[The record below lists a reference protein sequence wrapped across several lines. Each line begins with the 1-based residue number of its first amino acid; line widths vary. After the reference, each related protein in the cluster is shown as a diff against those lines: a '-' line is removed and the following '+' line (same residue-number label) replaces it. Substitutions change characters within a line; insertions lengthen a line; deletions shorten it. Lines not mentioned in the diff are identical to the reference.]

1 MATDFGIRIIMDE
14 NGVGGVTSDE
24 VAKVVQKA
32 IQLLAPETLVITNA
46 VSYTGGNRAYNVSLS
61 LNTITTA
68 DYGIEILVDA
78 TVSTNRKVAIL
89 YKILNALSIYTLTL
103 VLVATYAAGT
113 TSTNQ
118 NTITVT

>member
-1 MATDFGIRIIMDE
+1 VATDFGIRIIMDE